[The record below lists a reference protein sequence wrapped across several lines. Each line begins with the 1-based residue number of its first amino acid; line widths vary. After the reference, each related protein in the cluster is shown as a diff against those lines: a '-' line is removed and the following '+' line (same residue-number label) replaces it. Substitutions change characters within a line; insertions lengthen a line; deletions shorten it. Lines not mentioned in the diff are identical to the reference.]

1 MLGGFQEGCWTA
13 QQYPNASS
21 PNLSQYPWN
30 ATVDCSQGCLFNL
43 EVDPNEHVEISGSH
57 PDVVAE
63 LTARIRAVNETTFS
77 PDRGQRDPRGCSTA
91 LGRYGGIWG
100 PFSQLTADSDTH
112 A

>member
-1 MLGGFQEGCWTA
+1 MLQLWSIV
-13 QQYPNASS
+13 NARCSFVGSS
-21 PNLSQYPWN
+21 V
-30 ATVDCSQGCLFNL
+30 VDL
-43 EVDPNEHVEISGSH
+43 ESSH